1 VGSRAQPSEAT
12 LTMLPVSR
20 PLTNPVLQPALQAA
34 NIRDRVGTQALQ
46 DLAALAA
53 AVCDAPVGFV
63 TLTDSSRQAPA
74 ALHGLP
80 RADTRY
86 LICADAAMREAS
98 GALLVAYTASD
109 PRVGGA
115 HMLLN
120 EPAIRSCAVVV
131 LESAEGHRIGTL
143 GIIDFRP
150 KNISADQLRALN
162 SLARHAATLFEYTLS
177 ADERVSV
184 AERRNAGTNA
194 AAAFEFDQRNLAAV
208 AEGLPELVAL
218 SDLEGRLFHLNA
230 AAVAMTGIPADG
242 GGKRMSDLHP
252 RDRHAFLEAGIAAAL
267 GDGFWQGDNLL
278 LGTDGEPRL
287 ASQVIVVPR
296 DANGRPA
303 CLATVIR
310 DVSEQRAQQEQLRL
324 SEHRLRQVIEHVADV
339 LFEQDLDGRF
349 TFLNP
354 AWCDATGFTL
364 DESLGRHFVDFLHPD
379 DATATRDAFQAL
391 LNDGTVPA
399 IQPMRYLTRDGQFRW
414 MEARARRLTD
424 ANDMPAGSIGT
435 LRDVTA
441 QRAMAEEIARAHQ
454 QALQSSAMMS
464 EFLANMS
471 HEIRTPLNGVVGL
484 TSILA
489 ESALSDD
496 QRQLVLGAQQSAEML
511 LTLVNDIL
519 DISKIEAGSLL
530 IEQAPFEIRRWVSE
544 MAEPGFAKAR
554 KKGLDVRLDV
564 SAELPE
570 RIVGDSTRIG
580 QVLTNLIDNAVKFT
594 TAGLVS
600 VVAVPS
606 QSPDGRRML
615 RISVTDSGIGI
626 PLDKQALVFEKYR
639 QADSSTTRRYGGSG
653 LGLAICRQLATLMD
667 GDIGLES
674 TEGMGST
681 FWFAIPLAS
690 APVEEPPEA
699 PSRRPETP
707 RALLVEDN
715 ATNQFVAKR
724 FIEKAG
730 CVVDVAANGA
740 EALEKI
746 AAADFDL
753 VFMDCQMP
761 IMDGYEATKR
771 IRQGRLSTVPI
782 IAMTAHAMKGDRERC
797 LAVGMTEYLSK
808 PLKPDTVAEMI
819 ERVLRLHAV

>member
-1 VGSRAQPSEAT
+1 
-12 LTMLPVSR
+12 MLPVSR
-20 PLTNPVLQPALQAA
+20 PLSNPILQPALRAA
-34 NIRDRVGTQALQ
+34 SVRDRVGTQALQ
-46 DLAALAA
+46 DLAVLAA
-53 AVCDAPVGFV
+53 GICDAPVGFV
-63 TLTDSSRQAPA
+63 TLTDNNRQAPA

-80 RADTRY
+80 RADTRC
-86 LICADAAMREAS
+86 LICADAAMREPG

-131 LESAEGHRIGTL
+131 LESAEGQRIGTL
-143 GIIDFRP
+143 GVVDFRP
-150 KNISADQLRALN
+150 KNVSGDQLRALN

-177 ADERVSV
+177 ADERAAVS
-184 AERRNAGTNA
+184 ERRTAVTA
-194 AAAFEFDQRNLAAV
+194 RRVAPELPQRNLAAV

-218 SDLEGRLFHLNA
+218 ADLEGRLFHLNA

-242 GGKRMSDLHP
+242 GGKRLSDLHP
-252 RDRHAFLEAGIAAAL
+252 RDRHAFLDAGIAGAL

-278 LGTDGEPRL
+278 LGSDGEPRL

-296 DANGRPA
+296 DDGGRPA

-339 LFEQDLDGRF
+339 LFEQDLEGRL

-364 DESLGRHFVDFLHPD
+364 EESLGRLFVDFLHPD
-379 DATATRDAFQAL
+379 DAMATRDAFETL
-391 LNDGTVPA
+391 LEDGTAPA

-424 ANDMPAGSIGT
+424 ANDMPAGSIGI

-441 QRAMAEEIARAHQ
+441 QRAMADEIARAHQ

-471 HEIRTPLNGVVGL
+471 HEIRTPLNGVLGL

-489 ESALSDD
+489 ESELSAD
-496 QRQLVLGAQQSAEML
+496 QRQLVAAAQQSADML

-530 IEQAPFEIRRWVSE
+530 LEQVPFDIRDWANEI
-544 MAEPGFAKAR
+544 AEPGFAKAR

-564 SAELPE
+564 SAELP
-570 RIVGDSTRIG
+570 RRVVGDATRIG

-594 TAGLVS
+594 SAGRVS

-606 QSPDGRRML
+606 HSPDGRRML
-615 RISVTDSGIGI
+615 RISVADSGIGI
-626 PLDKQALVFEKYR
+626 PLDKQAMVFEKYR
-639 QADSSTTRRYGGSG
+639 QADSSSTRRYGGTG

-674 TEGMGST
+674 NENAGST
-681 FWFAIPLAS
+681 FWFAIPLAA
-690 APVEEPPEA
+690 APIDEPEPAA
-699 PSRRPETP
+699 PPAAGRMAAPPATP

-715 ATNQFVAKR
+715 PTNQFVARK

-730 CVVDVAANGA
+730 CVVEVASNGA
-740 EALEKI
+740 EALEII
-746 AAADFDL
+746 ATTDFDI

-761 IMDGYEATKR
+761 VMDGYEATKR
-771 IRQGRLSTVPI
+771 IRQGRLAHVPI
-782 IAMTAHAMKGDRERC
+782 VAMTAHAMKGDRERC
-797 LAVGMTEYLSK
+797 LAVGMTDYLSK
-808 PLKPDTVAEMI
+808 PLKPAVVTEMI
-819 ERVLRLHAV
+819 ERVLRLHAGTTA